1 MEVKLNAV
9 HFSADQKL
17 VNFINE
23 RVTKLETF
31 YDKII
36 SAEATLK
43 IEEGE
48 GKENKLVEIRL
59 AVPGKDV
66 FAKKMGKSFEEATD
80 NVVEALR
87 RQIKKHKSKD
97 LSLA

>member
-1 MEVKLNAV
+1 MKVKVSAI

-17 VNFINE
+17 VDFIE
-23 RVTKLETF
+23 EKVTKLETF

-43 IEEGE
+43 VEEGSD
-48 GKENKLVEIRL
+48 KENKFIEIRL
-59 AVPGKDV
+59 GVPGKDL
-66 FAKKMGKSFEEATD
+66 FAKKTAKSFEEATD

-87 RQIKKHKSKD
+87 KQIRKHKSKEIEV
-97 LSLA
+97 A

>member
-1 MEVKLNAV
+1 MKVKVSAI

-17 VNFINE
+17 VDFIE
-23 RVTKLETF
+23 EKVTKLETF

-43 IEEGE
+43 VEEGSE
-48 GKENKLVEIRL
+48 KENKFVEIRL
-59 AVPGKDV
+59 VVPGKDL
-66 FAKKMGKSFEEATD
+66 FAKKTAKSFEEATD

-87 RQIKKHKSKD
+87 KQIRKHKSKEIEV
-97 LSLA
+97 A

>member
-1 MEVKLNAV
+1 MKVKVTAI

-17 VNFINE
+17 IDFIDE
-23 RVTKLETF
+23 RVSKLETF

-43 IEEGE
+43 IEDGE
-48 GKENKLVEIRL
+48 GKENKIAEIRL
-59 AVPGKDV
+59 AVPGKDF
-66 FAKKMGKSFEEATD
+66 FAKKSGKSFEEAVD

-87 RQIKKHKSKD
+87 RQIRKHKTKD
-97 LSLA
+97 LAPV

>member
-1 MEVKLNAV
+1 MKVNVSAI

-17 VNFINE
+17 IDFIDE
-23 RVTKLETF
+23 KVTKLETF

-43 IEEGE
+43 VEEGSD
-48 GKENKLVEIRL
+48 KENKFVEIRL
-59 AVPGKDV
+59 AVPGKDL
-66 FAKKMGKSFEEATD
+66 FAKKTAKSFEEATD

-87 RQIKKHKSKD
+87 KQIRKHKSKEIEV
-97 LSLA
+97 A

>member
-1 MEVKLNAV
+1 MKVKVSAI

-17 VNFINE
+17 VNFIEE

-43 IEEGE
+43 VEDGSE
-48 GKENKLVEIRL
+48 KENKFVEIRL
-59 AVPGKDV
+59 VVPGKDL
-66 FAKKMGKSFEEATD
+66 FAKKIGKSFEEATD

-87 RQIKKHKSKD
+87 RQIRRHKSKEFEIV
-97 LSLA
+97 

>member
-1 MEVKLNAV
+1 MKVKVNAI

-17 VNFINE
+17 IDFING
-23 RVTKLETF
+23 RVSKLETF

-43 IEEGE
+43 VEEGAD
-48 GKENKLVEIRL
+48 KENKFVEIRL
-59 AVPGKDV
+59 AVPGKDL
-66 FAKKMGKSFEEATD
+66 FAKKIAKSFEESTD

-87 RQIKKHKSKD
+87 RQIQKHKSKD
-97 LSLA
+97 LTMA